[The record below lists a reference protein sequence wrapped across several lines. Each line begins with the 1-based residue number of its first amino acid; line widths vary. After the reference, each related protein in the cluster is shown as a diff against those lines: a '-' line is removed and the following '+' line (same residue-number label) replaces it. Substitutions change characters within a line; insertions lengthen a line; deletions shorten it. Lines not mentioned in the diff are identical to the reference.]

1 MDPRQHATDTQGSMD
16 HSLTNAGLDH
26 SWVGFNSAQVLDFR
40 LKVYA
45 SPSKSEFTTVSM
57 FTHHKLQSK
66 ASATK
71 LDPVLYDNEHTVNK
85 YCYRSQN
92 KCDILTGRSRNAMPT
107 IRHAKLLAVDHNNTP
122 CLSPKQKRYATFGH
136 NFGKCK
142 LIFKIFHWQ
151 IHKELCKISTS
162 PPLPELLQ
170 YLVKFR
176 NSSYEILLKPLKLIF

>member
-1 MDPRQHATDTQGSMD
+1 MQCSRM
-16 HSLTNAGLDH
+16 
-26 SWVGFNSAQVLDFR
+26 
-40 LKVYA
+40 YA

-71 LDPVLYDNEHTVNK
+71 LDPVLYNNEHTVNK

-170 YLVKFR
+170 YLVKFK